1 MFFLFKIRYNNFFF
15 CYTIRIR
22 LTWDHWKIILR
33 DSLPFFFAKNNK
45 NANFRKILKCAQK
58 IFKLE
63 SEMQKS

>member
-1 MFFLFKIRYNNFFF
+1 MGSLENYFKGLVTIFF
-15 CYTIRIR
+15 
-22 LTWDHWKIILR
+22 
-33 DSLPFFFAKNNK
+33 FFFAKNNE